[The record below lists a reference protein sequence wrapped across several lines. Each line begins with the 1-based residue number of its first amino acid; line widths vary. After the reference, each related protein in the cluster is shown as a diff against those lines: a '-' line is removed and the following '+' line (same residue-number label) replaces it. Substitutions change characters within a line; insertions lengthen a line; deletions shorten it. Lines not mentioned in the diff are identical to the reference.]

1 MQTPP
6 TWSTYPIKSENEIEI
21 KIKIED
27 STEWS
32 MASMESEN
40 KKTNQF
46 FKKQHKIKTYTIPL
60 ILYHGPTLNFWK
72 IQQNYN
78 KKVNL
83 NKLTLRNRL
92 NCQIITI

>member
-46 FKKQHKIKTYTIPL
+46 FKKQHKIKTYTFNPL
-60 ILYHGPTLNFWK
+60 SWS
-72 IQQNYN
+72 
-78 KKVNL
+78 NL
-83 NKLTLRNRL
+83 KLLKNSTKL
-92 NCQIITI
+92 Q